1 MATTSLRKT
10 EIKFIS
16 VFSLCTLL
24 WTLTPD
30 AFAISGKNKSLKT
43 VIKTTS
49 KSAPKIAGRTSQAP
63 ILNTFLNGLGAPN
76 ATDGIDGD
84 FYLDTLS
91 SNLYGPKK
99 KGKWPLPKSLVG
111 PVGPQGPI
119 GKQGSDGKVGDKG
132 TTTSSAGSQGA
143 QGMQGPQGIQGAPGT
158 QGSAGTPGP
167 SGGAGVAGA
176 AGAAGSVGAAGATGP
191 QGPAGSPGAQGIIGA
206 TGSQGIAGTTGNT
219 GARGPI
225 GETGTVGA
233 DGSQGSIGPQGLAG
247 VSTLI
252 KGSIASLTLST
263 STGGTGID
271 SAAIVQFKQNKSYEF
286 IIKLIGSIA
295 ASQTKKTFG
304 MSVTATN
311 STNLDF
317 IVTTLEANTLR
328 NGNSVHEYVLE
339 ASGTFECPSI
349 PGLLSFS
356 VLDAQGITGANSMII
371 TGSYLLREVNAI
383 FNVPQ
388 GNPVSSW

>member
-176 AGAAGSVGAAGATGP
+176 AGSVGAAGVTGP
-191 QGPAGSPGAQGIIGA
+191 QGPAGSTGAQGV
-206 TGSQGIAGTTGNT
+206 AGTAGSA

-225 GETGTVGA
+225 GETGLTGA
-233 DGSQGSIGPQGLAG
+233 DGPQGTAG
-247 VSTLI
+247 ILTLI
-252 KGSIASLTLST
+252 RGAVTSLSLST
-263 STGGTGID
+263 SSGGTGVD
-271 SAAIVQFKQNKSYEF
+271 SSPVVQFKQNKKYEF
-286 IIKLIGSIA
+286 SITLIGTIP
-295 ASQTKKTFG
+295 ASQTKKAFG
-304 MSVTATN
+304 MTVTATN
-311 STNLDF
+311 SINLNYV
-317 IVTTLEANTLR
+317 VTTLEANTFR
-328 NGNSVHEYVLE
+328 NGNSEHEYVLE
-339 ASGTFECPSI
+339 SSGTFECPAV

-356 VLDAQGITGANSMII
+356 VHDAQGITGANPMSI
-371 TGSYLLREVNAI
+371 TGSYVLREVSTI
-383 FNVPQ
+383 FTVNQ
-388 GNPVSSW
+388 GSPVSSW